1 MSYTTGT
8 DRADG
13 FIVEAALYN
22 QFLGASGNIN
32 LSAPYLADAANQ
44 LFYGTGS
51 KVITKLNKGTAYQY
65 LTVNDAGNT
74 PSWAD
79 SPAKLLDAKGELL
92 SSSAANTPV
101 AVSTSTDGYM
111 LEARASESAGVRWV
125 AASGG
130 TTPAQMEFE
139 PMMTCD
145 TLFTNASFAQAL
157 TANRLYISPLQPV
170 GLSTT
175 IGDFVCSVTASSS
188 NFILCLF
195 SYNGTTFTKVGDDT
209 GSTSVPS
216 VANPAVLTG
225 LDETMSVGTRYYY
238 GVISDGTP
246 SFRMKYDSN
255 TSVNYA
261 YYYDV
266 GSFSI
271 PSTVAKSAVTA
282 SFGNPVSG
290 FFENGGLITDS

>member
-1 MSYTTGT
+1 MAWT
-8 DRADG
+8 DGVDKSVG
-13 FIVEAALYN
+13 DIVTAAMWN
-22 QFLGASGNIN
+22 NFFGSSGNIN
-32 LSAPYLADAANQ
+32 LTAPYLAAAAGDVFQ
-44 LFYGTGS
+44 ATGS
-51 KVITKLNKGTAYQY
+51 KVLARLAKGTRNQY
-65 LTVNDAGNT
+65 LQTNAAANAVE
-74 PSWAD
+74 WAA
-79 SPAKLLDAKGELL
+79 SPASGLKWA
-92 SSSAANTPV
+92 
-101 AVSTSTDGYM
+101 
-111 LEARASESAGVRWV
+111 

-139 PMMTCD
+139 PMMTAD
-145 TLFTNASFAQAL
+145 TLFMNAGYAEAL

-170 GLSTT
+170 GVSTT
-175 IGDFVCSVTASSS
+175 IGDFVCSITSSSS
-188 NFILCLF
+188 NFILALF
-195 SYNGTTFTKVGDDT
+195 SYNGSTFTKVGDDT

-216 VANPAVLTG
+216 ANNPAVLTG

-246 SFRMKYDSN
+246 SFRMKYDSV

-282 SFGNPVSG
+282 RYGNPVSG
-290 FFENGGLITDS
+290 FFETGGLVTDS